1 MPKAFSTT
9 TCSTPS
15 VCPFVA
21 IRPLCRSHKLKLE
34 ERGTVEAYVI
44 PDDKKAEVLKILY
57 PFTPVP
63 DLDDAMFDL
72 HEEKNFR
79 VGDYLV
85 IYEDGF
91 NWVVSPYYASSGGS
105 AMDWMPAREQ
115 A

>member
-1 MPKAFSTT
+1 MRRLDAQPKL
-9 TCSTPS
+9 
-15 VCPFVA
+15 PFPT
-21 IRPLCRSHKLKLE
+21 RKLKLE
-34 ERGTVEAYVI
+34 GGGSVVEYVI
-44 PDDKKAEVLKILY
+44 PDDEKAEVLKILY

-63 DLDDAMFDL
+63 DLDDVLFDL

-91 NWVVSPYYASSGGS
+91 NLIVSPYYASSGGS
-105 AMDWMPAREQ
+105 AMDWMPAREK

>member
-1 MPKAFSTT
+1 MRRLDAQPKL
-9 TCSTPS
+9 
-15 VCPFVA
+15 PF
-21 IRPLCRSHKLKLE
+21 PTQKLKLE
-34 ERGTVEAYVI
+34 GGGTVETYII
-44 PDDKKAEVLKILY
+44 PDEKKAEVLKKLC

-85 IYEDGF
+85 IFEDGF
-91 NWVVSPYYASSGGS
+91 NLVVSPYYASSGGS